1 MTDKPAI
8 SARFLPAYRRWDPT
22 LASLV
27 ASFVAAVEPPAKFA
41 TWPAS
46 VDHVLRPL
54 GGRQPIAG
62 NNCACAVCREDLA
75 RLLTS
80 VPPAR
85 MAPTRRQGRSVRRA
99 R

>member
-1 MTDKPAI
+1 MTDEPAI
-8 SARFLPAYRRWDPT
+8 PARFLPAYRRWDPT
-22 LASLV
+22 LTGLGV
-27 ASFVAAVEPPAKFA
+27 SFGAAVDPPATFA
-41 TWPAS
+41 AWSAI

-54 GGRQPIAG
+54 GGRRPIAG